1 MLGTP
6 AYMSPEQARG
16 QTVDNRTDVWAFGCV
31 LYEMLT
37 GRPPFEGDTMSD
49 TFVSILER
57 DPDWVALPAATP
69 ASIRRLLERC
79 LRKDPRKRLHD
90 IADAIL
96 DIDDAATMPPG
107 TTGAEAIASSGRVRV
122 GRALLWLAAAALA
135 VALAWVGW
143 LYHRAAGA
151 LPTEPAQLTIHRA
164 RGVQPARRILRCR
177 PDGRYLAFAPQLAS
191 RPMLWVH
198 SLVTG
203 ETNALPST
211 EGARGAV
218 LEARQSG
225 DCLSSRTII

>member
-1 MLGTP
+1 MTRDAAAVPPKETSSSFDGTADGRVLGTP

-16 QTVDNRTDVWAFGCV
+16 QAVDKRTDIWAFGCV

-69 ASIRRLLERC
+69 ASVRRLLERC

-96 DIDDAATMPPG
+96 DIDDAVTVPPG
-107 TTGAEAIASSGRVRV
+107 TSGGETVASSGLPRRSFGFFEAKAGVRV
-122 GRALLWLAAAALA
+122 SRAVPWLTVAALA

-143 LYHRAAGA
+143 LYYSTAGA
-151 LPTEPAQLTIHRA
+151 LPTEPAQLTIHPPE
-164 RGVQPARRILRCR
+164 GVGVPLFALS
-177 PDGRYLAFAPQLAS
+177 PDGRYLAFVP
-191 RPMLWVH
+191 
-198 SLVTG
+198 
-203 ETNALPST
+203 N
-211 EGARGAV
+211 
-218 LEARQSG
+218 
-225 DCLSSRTII
+225 